1 MGAYHDFLVKTI
13 KENPDF
19 SVGSLQ
25 CSVAHEF
32 RRWGIDNYPTT
43 KSIGRTLNLLRKKNL
58 IPQKE
63 LTTKQLTQIPGFD
76 KFMAKHLTV
85 V

>member
-32 RRWGIDNYPTT
+32 WRGE
-43 KSIGRTLNLLRKKNL
+43 L
-58 IPQKE
+58 IIIPPQK
-63 LTTKQLTQIPGFD
+63 
-76 KFMAKHLTV
+76 A
-85 V
+85 